1 MPLHRPSGRDSRN
14 FFGEGTVKP
23 AARLARVPI
32 RQLPPN
38 LVNQIAAGEVV
49 DRPAS
54 VVKEVVENALD
65 AGASRIEVRI
75 EGGGRDRIEVSDDG
89 GGIPAEEL
97 PLAIAAHA
105 TSKIAALDDLLA
117 VATYGFRGEA
127 LASIGS
133 VSRLTITS
141 RVRGA
146 AGGSGIEVDH
156 GRVSA
161 VKPAAANPGT
171 RIEIER
177 LFGEVPARR
186 KFLRSEPTE
195 AGRVVEVVEWL
206 ALGRPQVAFTLW
218 QDGRKTL
225 DLAAVDEPS
234 ARVAAVFGE
243 AMQGDPLRI
252 SADAALGAGSPISVW
267 GLMARPEHA
276 KVATK
281 GLRLTLNGRPIA
293 DRGLL
298 HAVREAYRGLIEPGR
313 TPVGFLAIE
322 IDPRE
327 VDVNVHPAKS
337 EVRFRQPAAVHS
349 LAHRAVKAALRAAN
363 LMPELPLAQPATDWG
378 GLRAGAFT
386 GSSAAAPAGGA
397 GFDFGSLQAALA
409 NPATAVAPPHAVPAA
424 EPTPLP
430 MPVVARRFLQAGR
443 MWLVTSDEQGLVVV
457 DQHALHERVM
467 FERLKARALAG
478 PLESQAR
485 LSPRIEAATA
495 LEVERLEEARPLL
508 ERLGFDARAGGPRSI
523 AVHAEP
529 VFLIERGV
537 DPVEVLRAW
546 LGRDE
551 FDATGDGEALLAEV
565 LDMIACK
572 AAVKAGDALGER
584 EIAEL
589 LQQLETIERATN
601 CPHGRPTAM
610 RIPWR
615 ELERRFGRG

>member
-1 MPLHRPSGRDSRN
+1 MKS
-14 FFGEGTVKP
+14 

-32 RQLPPN
+32 RALPPN

-65 AGASRIEVRI
+65 SGATRIEVRI
-75 EGGGRDRIEVSDDG
+75 DAGGRDLIEVTDDG
-89 GGIPAEEL
+89 GGIPADEL

-133 VSRLTITS
+133 VARLTLTS
-141 RVRGA
+141 RPKGA
-146 AGGSGIEVDH
+146 PAAASIEVDH
-156 GRVSA
+156 GRVSP
-161 VKPAAANPGT
+161 VRPAAANLGT
-171 RIEIER
+171 RVEIAR

-195 AGRVVEVVEWL
+195 AGRVVEALEWL

-218 QDGRKTL
+218 QDGRRTL
-225 DLAAVDEPS
+225 DLPATADPA
-234 ARVAAVFGE
+234 ARVAAVIGDAMRGE
-243 AMQGDPLRI
+243 PLVVD
-252 SADAALGAGSPISVW
+252 AEAALAAGSPISVW
-267 GLMARPEHA
+267 GLLARPEHA
-276 KVATK
+276 KVAAK
-281 GLRLTLNGRPIA
+281 GLRLALNGRPIA

-298 HAVREAYRGLIEPGR
+298 HAVREAHRGLIEPGR

-349 LAHRAVKAALRAAN
+349 LVHRAVKATLRAAN
-363 LMPELPLAQPATDWG
+363 LMPELPLAAETPWGAPSQGGGSAGWSPASPT
-378 GLRAGAFT
+378 AGF
-386 GSSAAAPAGGA
+386 GEA
-397 GFDFGSLQAALA
+397 GFDYGAMREALA
-409 NPATAVAPPHAVPAA
+409 QPTTAVAPPCSPVGSDAA
-424 EPTPLP
+424 PLP

-443 MWLVTSDEQGLVVV
+443 LWLVTSDEQGLVVV

-467 FERLKARALAG
+467 FERLRARALAG

-485 LSPRIEAATA
+485 LAPRIEAATA
-495 LEVERLEEARPLL
+495 LEIERLEEARPLL
-508 ERLGFDARAGGPRSI
+508 ERLGFDVRAGGPRSL

-537 DPVEVLRAW
+537 DPVELLRAW

-551 FDATGDGEALLAEV
+551 FDASGDGEALLAEV
-565 LDMIACK
+565 LDMMACK

-589 LQQLETIERATN
+589 LQQLDSVERSTN

>member
-1 MPLHRPSGRDSRN
+1 M
-14 FFGEGTVKP
+14 
-23 AARLARVPI
+23 PI
-32 RQLPPN
+32 RPLPPN

-65 AGASRIEVRI
+65 AGATRIEVRI
-75 EGGGRDRIEVSDDG
+75 EGGGRDRIEVIDDG
-89 GGIPAEEL
+89 GGIPADEL

-105 TSKIAALDDLLA
+105 TSKISALDDLLS

-133 VSRLTITS
+133 VSRLTLTS
-141 RVRGA
+141 RAKGA
-146 AGGSGIEVDH
+146 AGGSSIEVDH
-156 GRVSA
+156 GRVSP
-161 VKPAAANPGT
+161 VKPAASNPGT
-171 RIEIER
+171 RLEVER

-195 AGRVVEVVEWL
+195 AGRMVEVLEWL

-225 DLAAVDEPS
+225 DLPAVPEPA
-234 ARVAAVFGE
+234 ARVAAVIGE
-243 AMQGDPLRI
+243 AMEGEPLLV
-252 SADAALGAGSPISVW
+252 SADAALAAGSPISVW
-267 GLMARPEHA
+267 GLMARPERA
-276 KVATK
+276 KVAAK
-281 GLRLTLNGRPIA
+281 GLRFTLNGRPIA

-349 LAHRAVKAALRAAN
+349 LVHRAVKTALRAAN
-363 LMPELPLAQPATDWG
+363 LMPELPLAEPTRAWG
-378 GLRAGAFT
+378 
-386 GSSAAAPAGGA
+386 AAPASSPFAGGA
-397 GFDFGSLQAALA
+397 GIGGGRPSPGTDAGFDFASMQQALA
-409 NPATAVAPPHAVPAA
+409 QPTAAIAPDLAAPLA
-424 EPTPLP
+424 EPSPLP
-430 MPVVARRFLQAGR
+430 MPVAARRFLQAGR
-443 MWLVTSDEQGLVVV
+443 MWLVTSDAQGLVVV

-508 ERLGFDARAGGPRSI
+508 ERLGFDVRAGGPRSL

-537 DPVEVLRAW
+537 DPVEVLREW

-565 LDMIACK
+565 LDMMACK
-572 AAVKAGDALGER
+572 AAVKAGDALGDR

-589 LQQLETIERATN
+589 LQQLDTIERATN

-615 ELERRFGRG
+615 ELERRFGRA